1 MNFKTIIGNQKNKE
15 LLKKVIQSNQISHSY
30 MFVGIE
36 GIGKLLFAKAFSH
49 MLLCMEESNSKP
61 CDKCKSCVEFLS
73 NNHPDYYELN
83 TDENTIKIEQ
93 IRMLQSKILEKP
105 IVANRKVY
113 IINDADKMT
122 KEAQNCLLKT
132 LEEPPEY
139 VCIIL
144 IVSNEN
150 MILNTIKSRCTKI
163 QFQPVEEAQLKR
175 FLEENYEINSISSAY
190 LKSSQ
195 GSIAKA
201 LRMNENVELYKEID
215 KVFYHLEEF
224 SLIDVLGKFDVL
236 YKNKEVIY
244 ELLDYIN
251 TILFEKSK
259 QSIKYIGY
267 IQKIEELKKN
277 LKANANYDMSID
289 SLLFHIFK
297 Q

>member
-1 MNFKTIIGNQKNKE
+1 MSFKGIIGNKNNKE
-15 LLKKVIQSNQISHSY
+15 LLTKIVEKNQSSHSY
-30 MFVGIE
+30 MFIGIE
-36 GIGKLLFAKAFSH
+36 GIGKFLFAKEFAH
-49 MLLCMEESNSKP
+49 MLLCMGDNINKP

-73 NNHPDYYELN
+73 QNHPDYYELN
-83 TDENTIKIEQ
+83 LNENTIKIEQ

-105 IVANRKVY
+105 IVSKRKVY

-144 IVSNEN
+144 IVSNES
-150 MILNTIKSRCTKI
+150 MILNTIKSRCTKM
-163 QFQPVEEAQLKR
+163 QFKPIDESELKE
-175 FLEENYEINSISSAY
+175 FLNQHYQINSISSAY

-201 LRMNENVELYKEID
+201 LKMNENAELYEEID
-215 KVFYHLEEF
+215 KVFYNMEKIN
-224 SLIDVLGKFDVL
+224 LIDILGKFDAL
-236 YKNKEVIY
+236 YKNKEQIY
-244 ELLDYIN
+244 DLLDYIN

-259 QSIKYIGY
+259 QDMIYISY
-267 IQKIEELKKN
+267 IQKIEQVKKN

-289 SLLFHIFK
+289 SLLFDMFK
-297 Q
+297 